1 MTSKILRQFHK
12 ITNLDYVNLNALKYH
27 VRRGVIDAI
36 IGNIENNKH
45 MITNTE
51 TQPDSVLNK
60 ELHKMASEYSLECIS
75 G

>member
-1 MTSKILRQFHK
+1 
-12 ITNLDYVNLNALKYH
+12 
-27 VRRGVIDAI
+27 
-36 IGNIENNKH
+36 